1 MRKLTRRDMLKTT
14 AAAGSAV
21 IVSWFDQRTSHAE
34 TNSLLPSASTPGTFS
49 YFTPPEI
56 TFLDAALSR
65 LIPADDLGPG
75 AQEAGVTFFID
86 QQMAGAFG
94 RGETWYMQGP
104 WKDGTDEQGYQLKLT
119 PAQLYRV
126 GIQDIGD
133 YCRRIFNN
141 KSFAELGI
149 VDQDKVL
156 HGLENG
162 EIELNGAPAKEFFSM
177 LWQNTGEGFFAD
189 PIYGGNRDFAGW
201 KLVGFPG
208 PRYNYADEI
217 EQYGK
222 PYTLPTV
229 GLIGRDGTPSRKD

>member
-1 MRKLTRRDMLKTT
+1 MNILTRRDLLKAAT
-14 AAAGSAV
+14 AAGSAAV
-21 IVSWFDQRTSHAE
+21 VSWFGPRTALAD
-34 TNSLLPSASTPGTFS
+34 TKSLLPPPATPGTFS
-49 YFTPPEI
+49 YFTQSEI

-65 LIPADDLGPG
+65 LIPADALGPG
-75 AQEAGVTFFID
+75 AKEAGVTFFID

-119 PAQLYRV
+119 PAQLYR
-126 GIQDIGD
+126 IGVQGADD
-133 YCRRIFNN
+133 YCRRTFNR
-141 KSFAELGI
+141 KSFAELGGAE
-149 VDQDKVL
+149 QDKVL
-156 HGLENG
+156 HGLEKG
-162 EIELNGAPAKEFFSM
+162 EIALTGAPAKEFFAM

-189 PIYGGNRDFAGW
+189 PIYGGNRNFAGW

-208 PRYNYADEI
+208 PRYNYVNQI

-229 GLIGRDGTPSRKD
+229 GLMGREGNPARKG